1 MTAPALWALVLLGLA
16 QVVVRRRSYG
26 VALVAA
32 QSLVLGALAFHE
44 ADGTSG
50 LVVAAA
56 ILVVRGVALPLLLTR
71 AIARTREP
79 RRIAS
84 DRTALGRLVVAV
96 AVVVCAAALVP
107 EFGLTSRGAEHATVA
122 LLMLGMLIATLRGS
136 VVFQAIGFLVA
147 ENGVYLATLS
157 VGAALP
163 AIIELGL
170 VADLVLAVAV
180 AAAFGARIHERFGT
194 SDTTL
199 LRGLRD

>member
-1 MTAPALWALVLLGLA
+1 MTEPALWALVVLGLA
-16 QVVVRRRSYG
+16 EVVVRRRSMG

-32 QSLVLGALAFHE
+32 QSLVLGALAFDT

-50 LVVAAA
+50 LIVAGA
-56 ILVVRGVALPLLLTR
+56 ILAVRGVALPLLLGR

-84 DRTALGRLVVAV
+84 DRTALGRLVLAV
-96 AVVVCAAALVP
+96 AAVIAAAALVP
-107 EFGLTSRGAEHATVA
+107 AFGLTSAGAEHATVA
-122 LLMLGMLIATLRGS
+122 LLVLGILIAMLRGS

-157 VGAALP
+157 VGAGLP

-170 VADLVLAVAV
+170 LADLVLAVAV

-199 LRGLRD
+199 MRSLRD

>member
-16 QVVVRRRSYG
+16 EVVVRRRSYG

-50 LVVAAA
+50 FVVAGA
-56 ILVVRGVALPLLLTR
+56 ILVVRGAALPLLLGY

-107 EFGLTSRGAEHATVA
+107 AFGLTSRGAEHATVA
-122 LLMLGMLIATLRGS
+122 LLVLGILIATLRGS

-199 LRGLRD
+199 MRSLRD